1 MTFERRKPVI
11 LALMGA
17 LWPGNDASGTNR
29 SLLAMIEALA
39 DEFRFLSVARDRP
52 ARSDPPLAASGRWL
66 EASHGAAR
74 YCRPGVR
81 GRAELA
87 AILRETRYDL
97 LLLHGF
103 HDREF
108 TIPALIMRRLGLI
121 PRRPT
126 IVSPHGEF
134 SAAALGLK
142 PRRKAAYQA
151 LAQWTGLL
159 DGAFLH
165 ATSVEEAQDI
175 GAAITTS
182 KGVLVAPNIR
192 PLLAMPPHVPAV
204 DDALRL
210 AFLGRVAR
218 IKNLDLALHALSLV
232 ATRVV
237 FDIYG
242 PIEDAAYWRECR
254 RIIAALP
261 AHIMV
266 AMHGEIV
273 NAATP
278 EMFARHDLLFL
289 PSRSENFG
297 HAIFEALCCGVP
309 ALIGDATPWRD
320 LERAEAGWDLPL
332 EPSAFAGAIDRFA
345 ALDATTRAR
354 LRAGAHALAARRNCE
369 IDAIEST
376 RRMLQRARAE
386 GSTCSD

>member
-1 MTFERRKPVI
+1 MTERHEPVI

-29 SLLAMIEALA
+29 SLMAMIEALS
-39 DEFRFLSVARDRP
+39 DEFRFLRVARDRP
-52 ARSDPPLAASGRWL
+52 APGDAPLAASGRWL
-66 EASHGAAR
+66 EAPRGVAR
-74 YCRPGVR
+74 YCPPGAR

-126 IVSPHGEF
+126 ILSPHGEF

-142 PRRKAAYQA
+142 RRRKAAYQT
-151 LAQWTGLL
+151 LAQRTGLL
-159 DGAFLH
+159 DDAFLH

-175 GAAITTS
+175 GAAITRS

-192 PLLAMPPHVPAV
+192 PLLAAPPHVPAI
-204 DDALRL
+204 DGALRL

-218 IKNLDLALHALSLV
+218 IKNLDLALRALALV
-232 ATRVV
+232 EARVV
-237 FDIYG
+237 YDIYG

-261 AHIMV
+261 PHIVV

-273 NAATP
+273 NEAAP

-297 HAIFEALCCGVP
+297 HAIFESLCCGVP

-320 LERAEAGWDLPL
+320 LAQADAGWDLPL

-345 ALDATTRAR
+345 ALDAPARAR
-354 LRAGAHALAARRNCE
+354 LRAGAHALAASRNCE
-369 IDAIEST
+369 IDAILSM
-376 RRMLQRARAE
+376 RRMLHRALAE
-386 GSTCSD
+386 GSTCSA